1 MLTYIQVELEHT
13 PEIYV
18 KIKCLENYDEYEIIK
33 AKKLLY
39 RKLKTDAELINRI
52 DKEENLDDI
61 IEVIKKTPK
70 HKQPIFVGRNWR
82 KMPHAYDNTLI
93 YTLLGRIEQL
103 QTLLRYILNLR
114 KAECDAALAKQNR
127 KYERNRFQFPMRE
140 TDEATAPPP
149 PQPLSATISTS
160 VDTSSFSFQSFVYTE
175 IPALSSST
183 TPCTIYISAPSSYSP
198 KVPMSAIVEQPSNK
212 SAFCK
217 VIGSSKRPKASV
229 LPSTTV
235 TCIRSTTRKTSIS
248 KEFVINKLL
257 SSSNSAAMQQ
267 QQMTSVIPTITS
279 KHATSVAA
287 ASPVW
292 LGKRPPTITVISRIS
307 ANCVVSMS
315 CKVKMTSRV
324 QSTFKTPITSEMPMN
339 PTYPT
344 STFLG
349 PKSFT
354 SSGRQMHPTNREY
367 REQIPLSQF
376 RPIETPMQRYNMNPH
391 QMVES
396 HLQYRST
403 ELEYQHEPLRLRGP
417 EGKSYKKR
425 VTKYSS
431 KT

>member
-1 MLTYIQVELEHT
+1 MPFSVDIASRGNPCEFHVLTV
-13 PEIYV
+13 
-18 KIKCLENYDEYEIIK
+18 
-33 AKKLLY
+33 
-39 RKLKTDAELINRI
+39 KLKTEAELINRI
-52 DKEENLDDI
+52 DKEEDLDDI

-82 KMPHAYDNTLI
+82 KMPHA
-93 YTLLGRIEQL
+93 
-103 QTLLRYILNLR
+103 
-114 KAECDAALAKQNR
+114 KAECDAAQARKNR
-127 KYERNRFQFPMRE
+127 DHERNRFQFPIRE

-183 TPCTIYISAPSSYSP
+183 APYRARHISHSALISISAPSSYTP
-198 KVPMSAIVEQPSNK
+198 KVPMSAIIEQPSKK
-212 SAFCK
+212 SALCK

-229 LPSTTV
+229 LPSTTA

-248 KEFVINKLL
+248 KEFVVNKLL
-257 SSSNSAAMQQ
+257 SSFNSAAMQQ

-349 PKSFT
+349 PKSFM

-391 QMVES
+391 QMVEP

-425 VTKYSS
+425 VTKYSRS
-431 KT
+431 TYKVIEASDLVADIL